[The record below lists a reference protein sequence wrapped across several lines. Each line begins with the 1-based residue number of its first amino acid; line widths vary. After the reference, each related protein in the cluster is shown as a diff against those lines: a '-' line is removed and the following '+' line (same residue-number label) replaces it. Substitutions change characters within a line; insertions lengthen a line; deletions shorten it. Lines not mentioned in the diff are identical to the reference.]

1 MKIYIPIL
9 LLTITAQ
16 AFEFTGKVVG
26 VTDGDTLTVLY
37 QGKKQYKIRL
47 QHIDC
52 PESAQDFGTKA
63 KQALSKKG
71 FGKVV
76 TIKFEEMD
84 RYKRILGDVYVGK
97 EWINLE
103 MVKEGMA
110 WHYKFYSKDTAMAA
124 GETKAKV
131 GKLGIWSMPNP
142 TPPWDF
148 RRGQGVAKR
157 EIGRFNTSVYVSRT
171 GAKYHRGDCRFVAK
185 TKLPSTLGSVFS
197 RYTSCSACAPPILKE
212 LAQPFKEPSG
222 KPVVQVFVTRSG
234 KKYHREG
241 CSYLNKSKITVA
253 LKNARLSH
261 LPCSRCAP
269 PRQEMHR

>member
-1 MKIYIPIL
+1 MTKYLPIL
-9 LLTITAQ
+9 LFTLTAQ

-26 VTDGDTLTVLY
+26 VADGDTLTVLY

-52 PESAQDFGTKA
+52 PESAQAFGTKA
-63 KQALSKKG
+63 KQALSKKV

-84 RYKRILGDVYVGK
+84 RYKRILGDVYIGK

-124 GETKAKV
+124 AETKAKA
-131 GKLGIWSMPNP
+131 GKLGIWSMPDP

-148 RRGQGVAKR
+148 RRGQGVAKL
-157 EIGRFNTSVYVSRT
+157 EIGQPNTSVYVSRT
-171 GAKYHRGDCRFVAK
+171 GGKYHRGDCRFVAK
-185 TKLPSTLGSVFS
+185 SKLPSTLGGVFG
-197 RYTSCSACAPPILKE
+197 RYTPCSTCAPPVLKE
-212 LAQPFKEPSG
+212 LAQSFKEPAG
-222 KPVVQVFVTRSG
+222 KPAAQVYVTHSG
-234 KKYHREG
+234 KKYHRES
-241 CSYLNKSKITVA
+241 CSYLKKSKIAVA
-253 LKNARLSH
+253 LKAARLSH

-269 PRQEMHR
+269 PR